1 LGEHQGVFLVIDGID
16 GSGKTTHSKM
26 LYYSLKKKGFDVEY
40 TMEPSNSIVGRFIR
54 SEVVSKKKLS
64 PEVEA
69 LLFAADRFEHLKNEI
84 IPWLDKGKVVVC
96 DRYVYASIVYQGVQN
111 VDIKWIESL
120 NHFALEPDL
129 AIYLDVAPEIGLERI
144 KREKSIFENL
154 EFQKRI
160 RKNYLNLVEKGHLTL
175 VDSNKNIVEVNSEIL
190 TLTIQLIESKLKKG
204 LSPRT

>member
-1 LGEHQGVFLVIDGID
+1 MGGHQGVFLVIDGID
-16 GSGKTTHSKM
+16 GSGKTTHSNM

-40 TMEPSNSIVGRFIR
+40 TMEPSNGTVGRFIR
-54 SEVVSKKKLS
+54 SEVVSKKKLH

-84 IPWLDKGKVVVC
+84 VPWLDMGKVVVC

-111 VDIKWIESL
+111 VNIKWIENL

-129 AIYLDVAPEIGLERI
+129 AIYLDVIPEIGLERI
-144 KREKSIFENL
+144 NREKSIFENL

-160 RKNYLNLVEKGHLTL
+160 RKNYLNLVEKGRLTL
-175 VDSNKNIVEVNSEIL
+175 VDSNKNIEEVNSEIL
-190 TLTIQLIESKLKKG
+190 TLALKLIESKLKK
-204 LSPRT
+204 L

>member
-1 LGEHQGVFLVIDGID
+1 MGGHQGVFLVIDGID

-26 LYYSLKKKGFDVEY
+26 LYDSLKKKGFDVEY
-40 TMEPSNSIVGRFIR
+40 TMEPSNGTVGRFIR
-54 SEVVSKKKLS
+54 SEVISKKKIS

-69 LLFAADRFEHLKNEI
+69 LLFAADRFEHLRNEI
-84 IPWLDKGKVVVC
+84 MPWLDKGKVVVC

-111 VDIKWIESL
+111 VDTEWIESL

-129 AIYLDVAPEIGLERI
+129 AIYLDVTPEIGLERI

-160 RKNYLNLVEKGHLTL
+160 RKNYMNLVEKGLLTL
-175 VDSNKNIVEVNSEIL
+175 VDSNKNIDEVNSEIL
-190 TLTIQLIESKLKKG
+190 TLALQLIESKLKKI
-204 LSPRT
+204 

>member
-1 LGEHQGVFLVIDGID
+1 MGGHQGIFLVIDGID
-16 GSGKTTHSKM
+16 GSGKTTHSKT
-26 LYYSLKKKGFDVEY
+26 LCYSLKEKGFDVEY
-40 TMEPSNSIVGRFIR
+40 TMEPSNGTVGRFIR
-54 SEVVSKKKLS
+54 NEVVNKKKLP

-111 VDIKWIESL
+111 VDVKWIESL

-129 AIYLDVAPEIGLERI
+129 AIYLDIAPEIGLERI

-160 RKNYLNLVEKGHLTL
+160 RRNFLNLVEEGRLTL
-175 VDSNKNIVEVNSEIL
+175 VDSNRNIEEVNSEIL
-190 TLTIQLIESKLKKG
+190 TIALKLIESKLAKV
-204 LSPRT
+204 

>member
-1 LGEHQGVFLVIDGID
+1 MGEHQGVFLVIDGID
-16 GSGKTTHSKM
+16 GSGKTTHSKT
-26 LYYSLKKKGFDVEY
+26 LSYSLKKKGFEVEY
-40 TMEPSNSIVGRFIR
+40 TMEPSNGTVGRFIR
-54 SEVVSKKKLS
+54 SEVVSKKKLT

-84 IPWLDKGKVVVC
+84 IPWLDERKVVVC

-120 NHFALEPDL
+120 NHFAIEPDL
-129 AIYLDVAPEIGLERI
+129 AIYLDVDPKIGLERI

-160 RKNYLNLVEKGHLTL
+160 RKNYLNLVEKGRLTL
-175 VDSNKNIVEVNSEIL
+175 VDSNKNIEKVNSEIL
-190 TLTIQLIESKLKKG
+190 ALALQIIGGKLRKV
-204 LSPRT
+204 